1 MFERFT
7 DQSRHAI
14 VLAQEEAKNLD
25 HNYIGTEHLLLGLLS
40 EGLRSDVQ
48 GPAAR
53 ALASAGITLPPAQ
66 HEVEIIIGRGEQAS
80 AEHIPFTPRAKKC
93 LELSFRESSQLG
105 HGYIGTGH
113 LLLGLIS
120 EGQGVAI
127 TVLSRLGADLDQLR
141 DRVILELAD
150 DPEGRADVLRA
161 QRPVRMARNP
171 RQASVRVDTILAQLE
186 TIEWRLSVI
195 ERHLGI
201 SPEDPGDGPADGPA
215 DGPENVVPPS

>member
-7 DQSRHAI
+7 NQSRQAI
-14 VLAQEEAKNLD
+14 VLAQEEARSLD
-25 HNYIGTEHLLLGLLS
+25 HDWIGTEHLLLGLLS

-53 ALASAGITLPPAQ
+53 ALASAGITLPSARR
-66 HEVEIIIGRGEQAS
+66 EVETIIGRGQQAS

-105 HGYIGTGH
+105 QDYIGTGH

-120 EGQGVAI
+120 EGEGVAI
-127 TVLSRLGADLDQLR
+127 TVLSRLGAHLDSLR

-161 QRPVRMARNP
+161 QRPVRIARSP
-171 RQASVRVDTILAQLE
+171 RQASLRVDTILAQLE
-186 TIEWRLSVI
+186 RIDWRLSVI
-195 ERHLGI
+195 ERRLGI
-201 SPEDPGDGPADGPA
+201 SPEDPA